1 MLFYKGTSMA
11 IKVMLAFSNML
22 FSEGIKGLLA
32 NNNDFEVVD
41 ILKVGTSPDE
51 ILESSNPDVVLVDLI
66 TLYNAFPKTDS
77 IEDRNVILMD
87 TCCGEDN
94 IISAVLTKK
103 VSGVLLS
110 GATTVLFKKAIKAVS
125 RGEVW
130 LDKATVR
137 NVITGVNSLKG
148 KSGPKLSDQEKR
160 IVEFVSQGLKNKEVA
175 QKLHISEPTIKTH
188 LHRIFQKLNINNR
201 AQLITF
207 ALKNKFLL

>member
-1 MLFYKGTSMA
+1 MA
-11 IKVMLAFSNML
+11 IKIMLAFSNML

-41 ILKVGTSPDE
+41 ILKVGASPDK
-51 ILESSNPDVVLVDLI
+51 ILESSKPDVILVDLI
-66 TLYNAFPKTDS
+66 TLYNAFPKTEGID
-77 IEDRNVILMD
+77 DWNVILMD

-94 IISAVLTKK
+94 IISAVLTKR

-110 GATTVLFKKAIKAVS
+110 EATPALFKKAIKAVS

-137 NVITGVNSLKG
+137 NVITGVNSIKG
-148 KSGPKLSDQEKR
+148 KSGPKLSEQETR
-160 IVEFVSQGLKNKEVA
+160 IVELVSQGLKNKEVA
-175 QKLHISEPTIKTH
+175 QRLHISEPTVKTH
-188 LHRIFQKLNINNR
+188 LHRIFQKLDINNR
-201 AQLITF
+201 SQLITF

>member
-1 MLFYKGTSMA
+1 MA